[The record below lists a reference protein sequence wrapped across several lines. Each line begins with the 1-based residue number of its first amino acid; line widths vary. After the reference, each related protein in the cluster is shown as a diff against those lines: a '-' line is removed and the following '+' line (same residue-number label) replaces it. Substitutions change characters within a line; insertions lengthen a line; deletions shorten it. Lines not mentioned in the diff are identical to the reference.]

1 MENTLKK
8 QVINKQAIMKNSI
21 KKLSLVLLAAFVLV
35 ACNNQPTIQEYYV
48 KKQEND
54 NFIAIDLPASLL
66 KVEDGASDETKKTMS
81 TIKKLNILAFKVTES
96 NAAEFKTELAQVKS
110 ILKGDQYSELMRMK
124 HEGINI
130 VINYQGEDD
139 AIDEFLL
146 LASDNDKGFALARV
160 LGDKMQPEKIMKMAE
175 DFNNIDKGGAG
186 EALSQLSEL
195 FGDTGI

>member
-1 MENTLKK
+1 M
-8 QVINKQAIMKNSI
+8 
-21 KKLSLVLLAAFVLV
+21 
-35 ACNNQPTIQEYYV
+35 
-48 KKQEND
+48 
-54 NFIAIDLPASLL
+54 
-66 KVEDGASDETKKTMS
+66 
-81 TIKKLNILAFKVTES
+81 
-96 NAAEFKTELAQVKS
+96 
-110 ILKGDQYSELMRMK
+110 
-124 HEGINI
+124 
-130 VINYQGEDD
+130 INYQGEDD

>member
-8 QVINKQAIMKNSI
+8 QVINKQAIMKNPI
-21 KKLSLVLLAAFVLV
+21 KKLSLILLATVVLV

-66 KVEDGASDETKKTMS
+66 KVEEGASEETKKTMS

-110 ILKGDQYSELMRMK
+110 ILKGDQYIELMRMK

-160 LGDKMQPEKIMKMAE
+160 LGNKMQPEKIMKMAE

-195 FGDTGI
+195 FGDSGI

>member
-1 MENTLKK
+1 
-8 QVINKQAIMKNSI
+8 MKNSI
-21 KKLSLVLLAAFVLV
+21 KKLSLLLMAALVFVS
-35 ACNNQPTIQEYYV
+35 CNNQPTIQEYYV
-48 KKQEND
+48 DKQEND

-66 KVEDGASDETKKTMS
+66 KVEDGASEETKKTMS

-96 NAAEFKTELAQVKS
+96 NTAEYKTELAQVKS

-195 FGDTGI
+195 FGDEGI